1 MKIFVYLICIWLEL
15 TELDALFQLDPP
27 DGPQVLDVHLPLL
40 DVVQEDLDPGL
51 AVVLAVRH
59 EGDPRPLEGRQ
70 EVAAPLG
77 DLEGRRL
84 DVGHVLV
91 QVPQLDLSLLQISV
105 TGIEDK
111 NSDIFSIAGSLA
123 STTDTLEAIF
133 AVT

>member
-1 MKIFVYLICIWLEL
+1 M
-15 TELDALFQLDPP
+15 
-27 DGPQVLDVHLPLL
+27 
-40 DVVQEDLDPGL
+40 
-51 AVVLAVRH
+51 
-59 EGDPRPLEGRQ
+59 
-70 EVAAPLG
+70 
-77 DLEGRRL
+77 
-84 DVGHVLV
+84 LV